1 MDDLATMEN
10 RKRQPASMAHL
21 NGISALAVLPD
32 GDLLIADQANANIQR
47 LGMPRPKFD
56 AEQQIYTVEN
66 PQTNEQYEFNGR
78 GMHLRTKA
86 LADGVTLQEMEYARD
101 GRLLT
106 IREGGGGEGAAREL
120 LEAKA
125 TEKKEMDGDED
136 GDILI
141 AKISCRA
148 LANHPISLQ
157 YDADQML
164 HSIRYG
170 DRSAFFGYELSSGR
184 ARMARFQFGA
194 EAKEWELLEGPTT
207 QLAVNGQW
215 ATRVNVRTGQTED
228 GQQRETELAQLLL
241 EAPNGGEIS
250 LRQSDGKTVF
260 ERRTFNSSSSFPSLN
275 WHFDR
280 LPDDEPWKNAAE
292 TVPTE

>member
-1 MDDLATMEN
+1 MGKF
-10 RKRQPASMAHL
+10 RKT
-21 NGISALAVLPD
+21 G
-32 GDLLIADQANANIQR
+32 LLLQANANIQR

-141 AKISCRA
+141 AKVRCRRIEEKKIEEIRSQMCEFAHFILLLIS
-148 LANHPISLQ
+148 P
-157 YDADQML
+157 Y
-164 HSIRYG
+164 
-170 DRSAFFGYELSSGR
+170 RSA
-184 ARMARFQFGA
+184 AAHWPIIRFHFSM
-194 EAKEWELLEGPTT
+194 T
-207 QLAVNGQW
+207 QTRCFTAYDMVIDRHSLAM
-215 ATRVNVRTGQTED
+215 
-228 GQQRETELAQLLL
+228 
-241 EAPNGGEIS
+241 S
-250 LRQSDGKTVF
+250 
-260 ERRTFNSSSSFPSLN
+260 
-275 WHFDR
+275 
-280 LPDDEPWKNAAE
+280 
-292 TVPTE
+292 